1 MGEELHPLVCSGK
14 LMHIRL
20 LRVSFLH
27 KLRFV
32 DHIDF
37 RSDTVTWPTVA
48 MRKAMAEAAVGD
60 DGYGEDPTVRELE
73 ELAAHLTGKEAAVL
87 VSSGTMGNLI
97 GILAHASRG
106 EGAIVGLDAHTFRS
120 EAGGISAFGGVVPQP
135 LSTDSE
141 GRMDLIAIE
150 QAISPDEPYYPRSRL
165 ILLENSYGA
174 KNGYPIETA
183 YFGDVKEIADRHG
196 LVVHLDGAR
205 LFNAVTALGIEA
217 HELTQYVDSVSFC
230 LSKGL
235 CAPVGSVI
243 CGSSEFT
250 HQARRARLA
259 LGGSMRQAGIIA
271 APGLIALNEMVG
283 RLSEDHSNARLLAEG
298 VADIPG
304 VIIDLSAIKT
314 NIVFFQIE
322 VDNGP
327 NSSEIAA
334 RLWEQERILIGIN
347 GPNTF
352 RAVTHYWV
360 GSEDVDRLVLGLRDI
375 LAGWR
380 RK

>member
-1 MGEELHPLVCSGK
+1 
-14 LMHIRL
+14 
-20 LRVSFLH
+20 
-27 KLRFV
+27 
-32 DHIDF
+32 
-37 RSDTVTWPTVA
+37 
-48 MRKAMAEAAVGD
+48 MAEAAVGD

-87 VSSGTMGNLI
+87 VSSGTMGNLV
-97 GILAHASRG
+97 GTLAHASRG
-106 EGAIVGLDAHTFRS
+106 DGAIVGLDAHTFRS

-135 LSTDSE
+135 LSTDRE
-141 GRMDLIAIE
+141 GRMDLMAIE

-174 KNGYPIETA
+174 KNGYPIETV
-183 YFGDVKEIADRHG
+183 YFAKVREIANRHG

-217 HELTQYVDSVSFC
+217 SELTQYVDSVSFC

-235 CAPVGSVI
+235 CAPVGSII
-243 CGSSEFT
+243 CGSAEFA

-271 APGLIALNEMVG
+271 APGLIALNQMIG
-283 RLSEDHSNARLLAEG
+283 RLSEDHANARLLAEG
-298 VADIPG
+298 VAGIPG
-304 VIIDLSAIKT
+304 VVIDPPAIKT

-322 VDNGP
+322 ADIGL

-334 RLWEQERILIGIN
+334 RLWEEEKILIRVDS
-347 GPNTF
+347 PYTL

-360 GSEDVDRLVLGLRDI
+360 GSEEVERLVLGLGNI
-375 LAGWR
+375 LDGR
-380 RK
+380 RS